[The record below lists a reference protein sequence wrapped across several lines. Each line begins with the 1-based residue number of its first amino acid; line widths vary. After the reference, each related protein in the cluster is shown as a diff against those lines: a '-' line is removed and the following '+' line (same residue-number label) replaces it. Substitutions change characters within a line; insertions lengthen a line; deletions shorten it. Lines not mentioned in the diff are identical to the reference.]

1 MFGLSPLPPKDMAN
15 RERAIMS
22 LFPWDDRD
30 FFGRFT
36 NSGMKVDIKE
46 TDKAYEV
53 EAELAGFEKEN
64 VKIDYVNNYLTISAK
79 KDSSKDENEDNYIRK
94 ERSSC
99 SLQRSFYLENADKE
113 TASAEFD
120 KGVLKITLPKT
131 KEAIEKKD
139 NSILIK

>member
-1 MFGLSPLPPKDMAN
+1 MFGLTPHSEKEMAS

-22 LFPWDDRD
+22 LFPWVDRD
-30 FFGRFT
+30 FFGNFT

-46 TDKAYEV
+46 TDNAYEV
-53 EAELAGFEKEN
+53 EAELAGFDKKDIN
-64 VKIDYVNNYLTISAK
+64 INYSDGYLTISAK
-79 KDSSKDENEDNYIRK
+79 KEASKDENEDNYIRK

-120 KGVLKITLPKT
+120 KGVLKINLPKA
-131 KEAIEKKD
+131 KDVEKKKD
-139 NSILIK
+139 NNIIIK

>member
-1 MFGLSPLPPKDMAN
+1 MFGLVPFPEKERAS

-22 LFPWDDRD
+22 LFPWADRD
-30 FFGRFT
+30 FFGNFT

-46 TDKAYEV
+46 TDNAYEV
-53 EAELAGFEKEN
+53 EAELAGFDKKDIN
-64 VKIDYVNNYLTISAK
+64 INYSDGYLTISAK
-79 KDSSKDENEDNYIRK
+79 KEASKDENEDNYIRK

-120 KGVLKITLPKT
+120 KGVLKINLPKA
-131 KEAIEKKD
+131 KDVEKKKD
-139 NSILIK
+139 NNIIIK

>member
-1 MFGLSPLPPKDMAN
+1 MFGLIPHSEKEMAS

-22 LFPWDDRD
+22 LFPWADRD
-30 FFGRFT
+30 FFGNFT

-46 TDKAYEV
+46 TDNAYEV
-53 EAELAGFEKEN
+53 EAELAGFDKKDIN
-64 VKIDYVNNYLTISAK
+64 INYSDGYLTISAK
-79 KDSSKDENEDNYIRK
+79 KEASKDENEDNYIRK

-120 KGVLKITLPKT
+120 KGVLKINLPKA
-131 KEAIEKKD
+131 KDVEKKKD
-139 NSILIK
+139 NNIIIK

>member
-1 MFGLSPLPPKDMAN
+1 MFGLSPLSPKDMAT

-22 LFPWDDRD
+22 LFPWGDRD
-30 FFGRFT
+30 FFGNFT

-46 TDKAYEV
+46 TDNAYEL
-53 EAELAGFEKEN
+53 EAELAGFDKKDIN
-64 VKIDYVNNYLTISAK
+64 INYSDGYLTISAK
-79 KDSSKDENEDNYIRK
+79 KEASKDENEDNYIRK